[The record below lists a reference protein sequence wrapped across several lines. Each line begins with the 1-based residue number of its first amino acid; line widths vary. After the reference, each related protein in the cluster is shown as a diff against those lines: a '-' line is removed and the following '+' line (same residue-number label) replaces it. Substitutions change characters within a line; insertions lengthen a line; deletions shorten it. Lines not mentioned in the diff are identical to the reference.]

1 MKKSLS
7 LLLLIFSFVGLYAQ
21 NSSLSNLFAD
31 SSAQNNMNMIAT
43 FKSGIL
49 INAQT
54 IETMHK
60 HDLLFE
66 VGHRFGDIGGK
77 YGGSKTFYGFDLIS
91 DVLIG
96 FEYGISDRLTVG
108 VGRDKGAVNL
118 ANVNQTQLLYGTL
131 KYRLLQ
137 QTVNN
142 QVPLA
147 ITLFGRGVVS
157 TMASQTTNSD
167 ANFKDFKSRLSGVG
181 QLIIARKFSSNFSL
195 ELLPTYVRRENVVA
209 PDPKNMFALGIG
221 GRMKVTKRMAI
232 VADYFLPFRSQQTTN
247 YFSTQFNTLFYNPLA
262 VGLEIE
268 TGGHVFHIDFT
279 NATSILE
286 NQFIPGTTSNWSKG
300 QFRWGFNFSRTFT
313 IGGGKNKSWKK

>member
-1 MKKSLS
+1 MKKTLS
-7 LLLLIFSFVGLYAQ
+7 LLLLIFSFVCLYAQ
-21 NSSLSNLFAD
+21 DSSLSNLFVD
-31 SSAQNNMNMIAT
+31 SSAQNYMHVIAT

-96 FEYGISDRLTVG
+96 FEYGISDRFTIG
-108 VGRDKGAVNL
+108 VGRDKGAANF

-157 TMASQTTNSD
+157 TMASQTTNTD
-167 ANFKDFKSRLSGVG
+167 ANFKGFKSRLSGVG
-181 QLIIARKFSSNFSL
+181 QIIIARKFSSNFSL
-195 ELLPTYVRRENVVA
+195 EVLPTYVRREDVVA
-209 PDPKNMFALGIG
+209 PDPQNMFDLGIG
-221 GRMKVTKRMAI
+221 GRLKFRKRMAI
-232 VADYFLPFRSQQTTN
+232 VADYFIPFRSQQASN

-286 NQFIPGTTSNWSKG
+286 NQFIPGTTSNWSNG

-313 IGGGKNKSWKK
+313 LGGSKNKTWKK